1 LLNTPQPS
9 VIVCGGGLPCFS
21 DAMGL
26 LNAHT
31 TTFYLQ
37 APVEVLYTQLKDE
50 VAQRPLLQG
59 KEDLKQFIAE
69 LLAQREPF
77 YQKAKHTIHTAG
89 KSIAEIVH
97 EITTITRMV
106 THSPALE

>member
-37 APVEVLYTQLKDE
+37 APVEVLYTQLKNE

-59 KEDLKQFIAE
+59 KKDLKQFIAE

-77 YQKAKHTIHTAG
+77 YRQAKHTMHTAG
-89 KSIAEIVH
+89 KSIAGIVH
-97 EITTITRMV
+97 EITTIV
-106 THSPALE
+106 GF